1 MDLQHPSTAAP
12 ASQQAAVEASTTA
25 SADKHQSGSEVGTRT
40 RLHGVWLLL
49 ARGGWLAAMA
59 LAVVILIAAVPVR
72 FSKLLNFLSIFIID
86 TSTTRAGDLDPH
98 AVQNGLQQLGI
109 SPGFYAAYNVAL
121 ELIMVLGFLV
131 VGTIIFL
138 RKSNDL
144 MAIAVSF
151 TLITFGPALSF
162 TANTLVAA
170 QPEWR
175 LAVNSLSIGWTTFG
189 LIFLGLFPDGKFE
202 PRWMRLWA
210 ILWIAYSSAYFIIPD
225 NSPINANNWPIEI
238 IIAATIG
245 VLGIGVYAQVYRYRR
260 VSGPARRHQTKWVV
274 FGMAM
279 LVAGIFAQFVP
290 YVVLQDSGLPNS
302 TRMLYDLIIAPITN
316 LLILCL
322 PLTVAF
328 SVLRY
333 RLYDIDVIVNRTLVY
348 VPLTAILAGLYSASI
363 ALLQKLFVAAT
374 GEKSDAAIVIT
385 TLLLTTTFTPIK
397 NLLQSAVDKRFKETR
412 DATKK
417 LKSFDQQVR
426 SVGDVLDTRQL
437 SRRLLDETTTAFNA
451 KSGAVYLMQNGAL
464 EVVHLL
470 PGWDGNV
477 GNGALTVP
485 LESEGEQV
493 GLLKLGARR
502 DGMVYSKEDQ
512 QMLRQ
517 AAEGVAHIVHLAER
531 AR

>member
-12 ASQQAAVEASTTA
+12 ASQQAAVEDSI
-25 SADKHQSGSEVGTRT
+25 SANKQQSGNEVGT
-40 RLHGVWLLL
+40 RLHGVRLLL
-49 ARGGWLAAMA
+49 ARGVWLGAMA

-86 TSTTRAGDLDPH
+86 TSTTRAGDLDPN
-98 AVQNGLQQLGI
+98 AVQNGLQQLGV

-131 VGTIIFL
+131 VGIVIFL

-151 TLITFGPALSF
+151 TLVTFGPALSF

-175 LAVNSLSIGWTTFG
+175 LTVNSLSIGWTTFG
-189 LIFLGLFPDGKFE
+189 LIFLGLFPDGKFV
-202 PRWMRLWA
+202 PGWMRIWA
-210 ILWIAYSSAYFIIPD
+210 GIWIAYSSAYFISPD
-225 NSPINANNWPIEI
+225 NSPINPNNWPIEI
-238 IIAATIG
+238 ITAGTIG
-245 VLGIGVYAQVYRYRR
+245 VLGVGIYAQVYRYRR
-260 VSGPARRHQTKWVV
+260 VSGPTRRQQTKWVV
-274 FGMAM
+274 FGMAT

-290 YVVLQDSGLPNS
+290 YVVLQESGLPNS

-333 RLYDIDVIVNRTLVY
+333 RLYDIDFIINRTLVY

-397 NLLQSAVDKRFKETR
+397 NGLQSAVDKRFKETR

-417 LKSFDQQVR
+417 LKLFDQQVR
-426 SVGDVLDTRQL
+426 SVGDVLDTRQIT
-437 SRRLLDETTTAFNA
+437 RRLLDETTTAFNA
-451 KSGAVYLMQNGAL
+451 KSGAVYLMQDGAL
-464 EVVHLL
+464 QVVQASE
-470 PGWDGNV
+470 GWEGD
-477 GNGALTVP
+477 GALTVP

-502 DGMVYSKEDQ
+502 DGMDYSEEDR

-517 AAEGVAHIVHLAER
+517 AAEGVAHIVLLAER

>member
-12 ASQQAAVEASTTA
+12 ASQQAAVEASI
-25 SADKHQSGSEVGTRT
+25 SADKQQSGSEVGT

-49 ARGGWLAAMA
+49 ARGVWLAAMA
-59 LAVVILIAAVPVR
+59 LVIVILIAAVPVR
-72 FSKLLNFLSIFIID
+72 IGKLLNFLSIFIID
-86 TSTTRAGDLDPH
+86 TSTTRAGDLDPN

-151 TLITFGPALSF
+151 TLVTFGPALSF
-162 TANTLVAA
+162 TTNTLVAA

-175 LAVNSLSIGWTTFG
+175 TAVNSLSIGWTTFG
-189 LIFLGLFPDGKFE
+189 LIFLGLFPDGKFV
-202 PRWMRLWA
+202 PRWMRIWA
-210 ILWIAYSSAYFIIPD
+210 ILWIAYSSAYYIFPD
-225 NSPINANNWPIEI
+225 DSPLNPNNWPIEI
-238 IIAATIG
+238 IIGATIG
-245 VLGIGVYAQVYRYRR
+245 VLGIGIYAQVYRYRR
-260 VSGPARRHQTKWVV
+260 VSDPARRQQTKWVV
-274 FGMAM
+274 FGMAT

-290 YVVLQDSGLPNS
+290 YVILQESGLPDS

-333 RLYDIDVIVNRTLVY
+333 RLYDIDIIINRTLVY

-363 ALLQKLFVAAT
+363 ALLQKLFIAAT
-374 GEKSDAAIVIT
+374 GEKSDAAVVIT
-385 TLLLTTTFTPIK
+385 TLLLTTTFTPVK
-397 NLLQSAVDKRFKETR
+397 NGLQSAVDKRFKETR
-412 DATKK
+412 DAKKK
-417 LKSFDQQVR
+417 LRLFDRQVR
-426 SVGDVLDTRQL
+426 SVGDVLDTRQIT
-437 SRRLLDETTTAFNA
+437 RRLLDETTTAFNA
-451 KSGAVYLMQNGAL
+451 LSGAVYLMQDGGL
-464 EVVHLL
+464 QEVQASE
-470 PGWDGNV
+470 GWE

-502 DGMVYSKEDQ
+502 DGMDYSKEDR
-512 QMLRQ
+512 QMLQQ
-517 AAEGVAHIVHLAER
+517 AAEGVAHVVHLAER